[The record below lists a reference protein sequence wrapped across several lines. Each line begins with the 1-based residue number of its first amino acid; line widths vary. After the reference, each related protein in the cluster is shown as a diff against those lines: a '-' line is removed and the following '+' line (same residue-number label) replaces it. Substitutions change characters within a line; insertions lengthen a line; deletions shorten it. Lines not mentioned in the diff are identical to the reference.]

1 MRNYIRSRVS
11 GGTYFFTVNLAER
24 RNNDLLIRHIDV
36 LRNAVAYTKHRHP
49 FHIDGMVIL
58 PEHLHAIWTL
68 PTNDDDYSTRWR
80 LIKSY
85 FSRYLPKEERISK
98 SRQRHQERGIWQ
110 RRFWEHTIRDDKDF
124 ENHMDYLHYNPVK
137 HGYVESVADWEFST
151 FHHCVKQG
159 IYPADWGENYVELD
173 LPCMAFD

>member
-1 MRNYIRSRVS
+1 MQNYIRSRAS

-36 LRNAVAYTKHRHP
+36 LRNAVAYTKRRHP
-49 FHIDGMVIL
+49 FYIDGMVIL

-68 PTNDDDYSTRWR
+68 PTNDDDYSMRWR

-85 FSRYLPKEERISK
+85 FSRHLPKTERISR

-124 ENHMDYLHYNPVK
+124 ENHMNYLHYNPVK
-137 HGYVESVADWEFST
+137 HGYVKSVADWEFST

-173 LPCMAFD
+173 LSCIAFD